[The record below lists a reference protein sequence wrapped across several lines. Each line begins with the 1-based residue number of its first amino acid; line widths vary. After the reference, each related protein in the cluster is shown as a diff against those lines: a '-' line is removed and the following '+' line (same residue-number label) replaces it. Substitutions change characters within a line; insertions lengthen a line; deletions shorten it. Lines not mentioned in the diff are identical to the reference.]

1 MTTVTFLGPCY
12 KRDRKTQT
20 LHEPFSVRSR
30 SGKFL
35 RSISDE
41 IKQGVDFGFANVI
54 PDAVFDV
61 QGKERN
67 PKGTELLDY
76 ITSEEFWKRV
86 DADVIVGLSSDVRKA
101 FELLEKRLLPM
112 GEPVH
117 IAGRQFIFLE
127 HPSFVMR
134 QPAERRKQYVERLRT
149 GIRSAQVS
157 LAALA
162 HKPASERRA
171 KRPLGAHALAA

>member
-1 MTTVTFLGPCY
+1 MTTVTFVGPCC
-12 KRDRKTQT
+12 KQDRKTQT

-41 IKQGVDFGFANVI
+41 IERGVDFGFANVI
-54 PDAVFDV
+54 PDAVFDA

-76 ITSEEFWKRV
+76 VTSEEFWKRV
-86 DADVIVGLSSDVRKA
+86 DADVIIGLSSEVRKA
-101 FELLEKRLLPM
+101 FELLEKRLLPI

-134 QPAERRKQYVERLRT
+134 QPAERRKQYAERLRT
-149 GIRSAQVS
+149 VIRSTQAS
-157 LAALA
+157 LVALGRR
-162 HKPASERRA
+162 PASKRRA
-171 KRPLGAHALAA
+171 KRPSGALALAA